1 MKRCKIKPGPGV
13 VILATNGVVFLALIG
28 AAQVIRWIVNG
39 IAHALVV
46 RGGWAAAEAAK
57 AAPVIFLAVAGGL
70 VLSLWEMRKES
81 EYYRR
86 SSQRQYGVI
95 ERDHAR
101 NPEYPQ
107 DQERG
112 A

>member
-1 MKRCKIKPGPGV
+1 MKRCKIKPGTGV
-13 VILATNGVVFLALIG
+13 VILATNGVVILALIG

-39 IAHALVV
+39 IAHALFV

-57 AAPVIFLAVAGGL
+57 AAPVIFLAIAGGL
-70 VLSLWEMRKES
+70 VLSLWEMHKES
-81 EYYRR
+81 ECYRR

>member
-1 MKRCKIKPGPGV
+1 MKRYTFKMSSGV
-13 VILATNGVVFLALIG
+13 GILATNGVVILALIG
-28 AAQVIRWIVNG
+28 AARVICWIVNG

-70 VLSLWEMRKES
+70 VLSLWEMRKDS
-81 EYYRR
+81 EHYRR
-86 SSQRQYGVI
+86 SSQRQYGMI

-101 NPEYPQ
+101 NPEYPEDKAQ
-107 DQERG
+107 
-112 A
+112 

>member
-1 MKRCKIKPGPGV
+1 MKRYTFKMSSGGAILITSGV
-13 VILATNGVVFLALIG
+13 VILVLIG
-28 AAQVIRWIVNG
+28 AGRVIRWIVNG

-57 AAPVIFLAVAGGL
+57 AAPVIFLAVAGGM
-70 VLSLWEMRKES
+70 VLSLWEMRKDS
-81 EYYRR
+81 EHYRR

-101 NPEYPQ
+101 NPEYPEDKAQ
-107 DQERG
+107 
-112 A
+112 

>member
-1 MKRCKIKPGPGV
+1 MKRRKIKPGPGV
-13 VILATNGVVFLALIG
+13 GILATNGVVILALIG
-28 AAQVIRWIVNG
+28 AARVIRWIVNG

-70 VLSLWEMRKES
+70 ALSLWEMRKDS
-81 EYYRR
+81 EHYRR

-101 NPEYPQ
+101 NPEYPEDKAQ
-107 DQERG
+107 
-112 A
+112 

>member
-1 MKRCKIKPGPGV
+1 MKRRKIKPGSGV
-13 VILATNGVVFLALIG
+13 GILATNGVVILALIG
-28 AAQVIRWIVNG
+28 AARVICWIVNG

-46 RGGWAAAEAAK
+46 RGGWAVAEAAK

-70 VLSLWEMRKES
+70 VLSLWEMRKDS
-81 EYYRR
+81 EHYRR

-101 NPEYPQ
+101 NPEYPEDKAQ
-107 DQERG
+107 
-112 A
+112 

>member
-1 MKRCKIKPGPGV
+1 MKRYTFKMSSGGAILVTNGV
-13 VILATNGVVFLALIG
+13 VILVLIG
-28 AAQVIRWIVNG
+28 AGRVIRWIVNG

-46 RGGWAAAEAAK
+46 RGDWAAAEAAK

-70 VLSLWEMRKES
+70 VLSLWEMRKDS
-81 EYYRR
+81 EHYRR

-101 NPEYPQ
+101 NPEYPEDKAQ
-107 DQERG
+107 
-112 A
+112 